1 MEQKVD
7 FGNNLLNLSSI
18 IDTDTFFIE
27 FEGNTRSMK
36 ITIQDKDDL
45 IKLGEVF
52 VKLLKLNN
60 IKHIVEYKT
69 IDNK

>member
-1 MEQKVD
+1 MEQTVH
-7 FGNNLLNLSSI
+7 FGNYSI
-18 IDTDTFFIE
+18 LDTDKFFIE
-27 FEGNTRSMK
+27 FEGKTRSMK

>member
-1 MEQKVD
+1 MEQKVH
-7 FGNNLLNLSSI
+7 GNYST
-18 IDTDTFFIE
+18 IDTDKFFIE
-27 FEGNTRSMK
+27 FEGKTRSMK